1 VVAGFADQIDGFATT
16 TSTDFNILAL
26 GRRPDAMA
34 RAVNRLLDLHGGI
47 VLVDSD
53 RVVYELAMPLGGIMT
68 RGSVEDAASAEDE
81 LRRQLVERG
90 YPHHEPLYSLFFM
103 AADFLPTVR
112 LSPRGVWDV
121 KRGRVLL
128 PSRRR
133 R

>member
-1 VVAGFADQIDGFATT
+1 
-16 TSTDFNILAL
+16 
-26 GRRPDAMA
+26 MA

-47 VLVDSD
+47 VLVEGE
-53 RVVYELAMPLGGIMT
+53 RIVYELALPLGGIMT
-68 RGSVEDAASAEDE
+68 RASVEDAARSEDE
-81 LRRQLVERG
+81 LRRQLADRG
-90 YPHHEPLYSLFFM
+90 YAHHEPLYSLFFM

-121 KRGRVLL
+121 KRTRVLL

>member
-1 VVAGFADQIDGFATT
+1 
-16 TSTDFNILAL
+16 
-26 GRRPDAMA
+26 
-34 RAVNRLLDLHGGI
+34 
-47 VLVDSD
+47 VLVDGE
-53 RVVYELAMPLGGIMT
+53 RIVYELALPIGGIMT
-68 RGSVEDAASAEDE
+68 RRSVQDAARSEGE
-81 LRRQLVERG
+81 LRRLLAERG

-121 KRGRVLL
+121 KRSRVLL